1 MSGLRAAGR
10 TSETISANI
19 ANAMNPAY
27 GVRQVALSASQFGGV
42 SVDGVVRNVDP
53 AIVADKRLADAAFT
67 NATEVSD
74 FLNRLEKLIGT
85 PDEPDSL
92 SARIADLESSLV
104 TAASRPDAPERLNGV
119 VNAAKDLATL
129 LNTASDG
136 LQRARSD
143 ADRKIGVQVER
154 LNTALQGVDELND
167 QITKTIL
174 VGGDPSALYDNRQA
188 LVDEISQLV
197 PVRQIE
203 RDNGRIAL
211 YSTGGAIL
219 LDSSPAEIEFSAVN
233 QVTAYMTLGGGQL
246 SGLTIDGIAVR
257 TDSERGALSGGS
269 IAANF
274 EVRDEIGERAQS
286 QLDAFARDV
295 IERFQNAAVDPTIP
309 VGSAGLFVDT
319 PQTVTAN
326 PPFPDAFDPA
336 NEVGIASRME
346 IHADVDEL
354 RGGDAWRIRDG
365 IYALAQGD
373 VGDARNIRRLS
384 DALSDTRTPASGDFG
399 AGAFSTINLVSSMT
413 SQFGAER
420 ARAEQTLSFTSAK
433 FDEIKQLLL
442 SEGVDTDQEL
452 QRLILVEQTY
462 AANAR
467 MIEAADEM
475 LQTILRI

>member
-10 TSETISANI
+10 SSETISANI

-42 SVDGVVRNVDP
+42 SVDGIARNVDP
-53 AIVADKRLADAAFT
+53 AIVADKRLADAAVT
-67 NATEVSD
+67 NANEISD

-92 SARIADLESSLV
+92 SARLADFEGSLV

-129 LNTASDG
+129 LNTAAEG

-143 ADRKIGVQVER
+143 ADMKIGVQVDR
-154 LNTALQGVDELND
+154 LNTALQGVDELNE

-233 QVTAYMTLGGGQL
+233 RVTPYMTLGGGQL
-246 SGLTIDGIAVR
+246 SGLTIDGISVR

-274 EVRDEIGERAQS
+274 EIRDELGELAQS
-286 QLDAFARDV
+286 QLDAFARDF
-295 IERFQNAAVDPTIP
+295 IERFQDSSVDPTIP
-309 VGSAGLFVDT
+309 AGSAGLFVDN
-319 PQTVTAN
+319 PQTFATN

-336 NEVGIASRME
+336 NEVGIASRVE
-346 IHADVDEL
+346 INPDVDEL
-354 RGGDAWRIRDG
+354 QGGDAWRIRDG
-365 IYALAQGD
+365 IYAVAQGD
-373 VGDARNIRRLS
+373 VGDSRNIRRLS
-384 DALSDTRTPASGDFG
+384 DALTNTRTPASGDFG
-399 AGAFSTINLVSSMT
+399 AGAFSAINLVSSMT
-413 SQFGAER
+413 SQFGMER
-420 ARAEQTLSFTSAK
+420 ARAEQTQSFASAK

-475 LQTILRI
+475 LQRILRI